1 MFLIYLQEDLFL
13 AASRFIILDHLKV
26 SHCDATASNNTS
38 FEDSVMKVEYIPI
51 VPAGNNNEDSGSNEI
66 KKDSSN
72 RNSSP
77 IEEDDVVNYYDKG
90 INQKILSK
98 FEVNYLINICNR

>member
-1 MFLIYLQEDLFL
+1 MQEDLFL

-26 SHCDATASNNTS
+26 SHCDATAPNNTN

-51 VPAGNNNEDSGSNEI
+51 SPVGSNNETSGSNEI
-66 KKDSSN
+66 KKDSSH

-90 INQKILSK
+90 IVQ
-98 FEVNYLINICNR
+98 

>member
-1 MFLIYLQEDLFL
+1 
-13 AASRFIILDHLKV
+13 
-26 SHCDATASNNTS
+26 
-38 FEDSVMKVEYIPI
+38 MKVEYIPI
-51 VPAGNNNEDSGSNEI
+51 SPVGNNNETSGSNEI

-90 INQKILSK
+90 IVKKN
-98 FEVNYLINICNR
+98 